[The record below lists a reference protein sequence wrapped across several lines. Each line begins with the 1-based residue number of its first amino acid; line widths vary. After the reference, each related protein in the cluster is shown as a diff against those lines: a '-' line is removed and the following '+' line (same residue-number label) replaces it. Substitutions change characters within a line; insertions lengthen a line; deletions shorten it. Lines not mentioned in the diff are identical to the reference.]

1 MSRALNTDAVRS
13 PGKRLPRAQREQ
25 QLLDVAETLFIA
37 QGYEETS
44 IEDVARAA
52 GVSRPI
58 IYDHHGSKEGLYLAC
73 VKRARAR
80 YAEQLE
86 QALSSSTD
94 PREQIRAGA
103 EVFFAIFEHDPQR
116 WTVLFGGSA
125 VPLFGELGEQLHQLR
140 ETSIAK
146 VAAVIQAEAPG
157 ADPER
162 VDAFAHAISGV
173 GEQLG
178 RWWLQHPDIPRDR
191 IVEHYTDF
199 IWNGVG
205 QLV

>member
-1 MSRALNTDAVRS
+1 MSSKAAHPQPR
-13 PGKRLPRAQREQ
+13 KRLPRAQREQ
-25 QLLDVAETLFIA
+25 QLLDVAEQLFIA
-37 QGYEETS
+37 QGYDGTS
-44 IEDVARAA
+44 IEDVAHAA

-86 QALSSSTD
+86 QALAGETD
-94 PREQIRAGA
+94 PREQIRTAG
-103 EVFFAIFEHDPQR
+103 EMFFTILEQDPQR
-116 WTVLFGGSA
+116 WIVLFGGSA
-125 VPLFGELGEQLHQLR
+125 VPLFGELGEQLHELR
-140 ETSIAK
+140 AISVAR

-157 ADPER
+157 SDPEQ

-178 RWWLQHPDIPRDR
+178 RWWLKHPTIPRER
-191 IVEHYTDF
+191 VVEHYTNF
-199 IWNGVG
+199 VWRGI
-205 QLV
+205 QHLA